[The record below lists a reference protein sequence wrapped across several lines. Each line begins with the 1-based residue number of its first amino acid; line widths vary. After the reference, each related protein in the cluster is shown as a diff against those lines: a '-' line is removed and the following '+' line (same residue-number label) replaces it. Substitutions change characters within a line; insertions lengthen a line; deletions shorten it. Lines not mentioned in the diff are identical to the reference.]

1 VTTGRER
8 ASESNSADV
17 FRPLWSWEDV
27 RKIREKGRLREMAD
41 VNRFSE
47 GLIDAAERF
56 ADVVDSAQGHGARKA
71 GTGARWLILPAAGAA
86 IYAVATSSSSMAR
99 QTRKLMRRAKDR
111 ATDLPDA
118 DLFGRVK
125 EVTGLAEPSSSAG
138 GARSQAATGRSQG
151 QNRRRKAGQSQT
163 QRRRKTTSAR

>member
-1 VTTGRER
+1 
-8 ASESNSADV
+8 
-17 FRPLWSWEDV
+17 
-27 RKIREKGRLREMAD
+27 MAD

-71 GTGARWLILPAAGAA
+71 GTGTGARWLILPAAGAA

-151 QNRRRKAGQSQT
+151 QNRRRKPGQSQT